1 MDPLLLDLKQKSC
14 GPPLSLVLNGLITTS
29 KKARGAFFA
38 RGSGIFHGSLN
49 PLSSRS
55 IVECC
60 GFPVLLYGAESWMLN
75 KTLLKK
81 LESFQCEI
89 GKRILRLPK
98 SSANNIVRMALL
110 WPSIRARVLCIK
122 LSFLLKVMS
131 EDSLSSQV
139 FRSLAADDVE
149 SLVLVNF

>member
-1 MDPLLLDLKQKSC
+1 M
-14 GPPLSLVLNGLITTS
+14 V
-29 KKARGAFFA
+29 
-38 RGSGIFHGSLN
+38 
-49 PLSSRS
+49 
-55 IVECC
+55 
-60 GFPVLLYGAESWMLN
+60 LN

-122 LSFLLKVMS
+122 LSFLLKVMRDK
-131 EDSLSSQV
+131 DSLSSQV

-149 SLVLVNF
+149 SLVLVDF